1 MKTEISALPFLP
13 KLRTL
18 DAMREASRKCRGC
31 PLYKNATQTVFGMG
45 SELARV
51 MFVGEQP
58 GNEEDRQGAPFVG
71 PARRVLDKALIA
83 AGIDRGDTYVTN
95 VVKHFKWVAKGSRR
109 LHKKPSA
116 REIARAS
123 RGSKKKS
130 RSSSRRCSCYWARA
144 RRKRS
149 SEKIF
154 A

>member
-1 MKTEISALPFLP
+1 FLP

-31 PLYKNATQTVFGMG
+31 PLYKSATQTVFGMG
-45 SELARV
+45 SDHARV

-71 PARRVLDKALIA
+71 PAGRVLDKALIA

-109 LHKKPSA
+109 
-116 REIARAS
+116 
-123 RGSKKKS
+123 
-130 RSSSRRCSCYWARA
+130 
-144 RRKRS
+144 
-149 SEKIF
+149 
-154 A
+154 